1 MEYRIVFHAKAEA
14 ELEQLYEEI
23 AERAS
28 PAVAWNFVSGIRDH
42 CLGLSTFPQRGTER
56 VEIMP
61 GLRIIGYRRAV
72 SIVFAIDGERVL
84 ILGIFYAG
92 RNITPELLEERL

>member
-1 MEYRIVFHAKAEA
+1 
-14 ELEQLYEEI
+14 
-23 AERAS
+23 
-28 PAVAWNFVSGIRDH
+28 
-42 CLGLSTFPQRGTER
+42 
-56 VEIMP
+56 MP

-72 SIVFAIDGERVL
+72 SIVFAVDGERVL

>member
-1 MEYRIVFHAKAEA
+1 MEYRIVFHPKAEA
-14 ELEQLYEEI
+14 ELEHLYDDI
-23 AERAS
+23 TERAS
-28 PAVAWNFVSGIRDH
+28 PAVAWNFVVGIRDH

-56 VEIMP
+56 VEIMS

-72 SIVFAIDGERVL
+72 SIAFAVDGERVL

>member
-1 MEYRIVFHAKAEA
+1 MEYRIVFHAEA
-14 ELEQLYEEI
+14 ELERLYDDI

-28 PAVAWNFVSGIRDH
+28 PAVAWNFVAGIRDH

-56 VEIMP
+56 VEIIP

-72 SIVFAIDGERVL
+72 SIVFAVDGERVL

>member
-1 MEYRIVFHAKAEA
+1 MEYRIVFHASAEA
-14 ELEQLYEEI
+14 ELEQLYDEI

-28 PAVAWNFVSGIRDH
+28 PAVAWDFVAGIRDH

-72 SIVFAIDGERVL
+72 SIAFAVDGERVL